1 MVLLGSGTVKVSYSL
16 ALILNQI
23 LEEKGL
29 REQLLLSNPKFNDFS
44 ESELSSI
51 TELTLTSIN
60 DLEGIEKLSH
70 LKKLNILSIDF
81 SKSIIGSSVKNN
93 VMINP
98 LKNFDFI
105 SKLVNL
111 EELKIENNVFIEA
124 LDITSLTKLRKLVLT
139 NNPKLGKLIGLDKL
153 ANLKEV
159 LIYGTSISNKID
171 IEAYIDNTISA
182 PTNILDISM
191 YHSIVD
197 KNRDIAK
204 TISDNVILGRTKL
217 KFGESTGFLDYTKIS
232 PLELYDMYVK
242 LDVFLKKNNLYE
254 ASDYDKIFFV
264 YNYVTRNIK
273 LDIDALEQRN
283 REYIGYL
290 NKDRNV
296 PSYMFKNLTSLHNSY
311 AAFHFK
317 RANCEGFVNLM
328 KFMLSMLDVPCTNV
342 HCQDKRF
349 GSYIGNNHAVLRTL
363 CNDRWYYCDPTYDTK
378 NPQDYFMKT
387 LEELK
392 DTHVLNDFEIMVNEE
407 KQNGQYT
414 ESDFTKKSK

>member
-1 MVLLGSGTVKVSYSL
+1 MKVSYSL
-16 ALILNQI
+16 AIILNEI
-23 LEEKGL
+23 LEKKEMRKNVSISD
-29 REQLLLSNPKFNDFS
+29 EAFNTFS
-44 ESELSSI
+44 EQELSYI
-51 TELTLTSIN
+51 TELTLTSIS
-60 DLEGIEKLSH
+60 DVEGIEYLFNLKRLSI
-70 LKKLNILSIDF
+70 LNIDF
-81 SKSIIGSSVKNN
+81 SKSIIGSSVENN
-93 VMINP
+93 MLINP
-98 LKNFDFI
+98 LKKFNFI
-105 SKLVNL
+105 PKLVNL
-111 EELKIENNVFIEA
+111 EELRIENNVFVEE
-124 LDITSLTKLRKLVLT
+124 LDITNLTNLKNLILT
-139 NNPKLGKLIGLDKL
+139 NNPKLTKLVGLDKL
-153 ANLKEV
+153 KSLKNV
-159 LIYGTSISNKID
+159 LIYGTAISNKLD
-171 IEAYIDNTISA
+171 IEAYMNNTISA
-182 PTNILDISM
+182 STNTLDISM

-197 KNRDIAK
+197 KNREVAK
-204 TISDNVILGRTKL
+204 KISDNAILGLTKI

-242 LDVFLKKNNLYE
+242 LDVFLKKNDLYE

-273 LDIDALEQRN
+273 LDMDALEQRN

-349 GSYIGNNHAVLRTL
+349 GNYVGNNHAVLRAL
-363 CNDRWYYCDPTYDTK
+363 CNNKWYYFDPTYDTK

-407 KQNGQYT
+407 KQNGQYI
-414 ESDFTKKSK
+414 ESDFIKKSK